1 MTLRNLNRMFFE
13 TFQLSD
19 LFDMDDLQVM
29 WEALLERYQ
38 IKKPENWEEFIYKI
52 NSKSSDSQYR
62 FSQIFDE
69 YFIN

>member
-1 MTLRNLNRMFFE
+1 MFYE

-29 WEALLERYQ
+29 WESLMERYQ

-52 NSKSSDSQYR
+52 NSTASDSQYR

-69 YFIN
+69 YFFN